1 MSVLK
6 NALIKKIL
14 IVLMVVILIN
24 NFIIPNYVW
33 AVTELDEK
41 SVVGKLV
48 SGLFGLFAYVGDA
61 GISIMQNIFLGT
73 GDITE
78 KGEYAIKFSPG
89 LIFSGRIAAFD
100 INFINPGQDNTV
112 TVTGQLG
119 EFHLGDLDSSKK
131 RKELFTQL
139 NASSFTFIEEFQKK
153 AGLPKDK
160 LVEYGFDDDIDL
172 KYLKKPSKS
181 IVTIVDHSFKPWEHE
196 NVANVLDHLDEWDEV
211 RFWIDANNLYKL
223 EIDDRLWP
231 QNNSYYLYVCDLTTA
246 GTNVPDLAETVTK
259 ESSARQLQGKIATW
273 YVALRTVALVGLLSV
288 LVYIGIRI
296 ILSSASSQDKAK
308 YKGMLK
314 DWVVA
319 ICILFVLHYIM
330 AFMLSLSEQAT
341 GMLAKNIT
349 SSTNL
354 DGTTSDKL
362 LSSLRNSISDN
373 FNSAYKTAGY
383 TIMYLA
389 LVILTGMFTIQYL
402 KRVVYM
408 AFLTM
413 IAPLIALT
421 YPMDKIKDGKAQA
434 FSFWLREYI
443 FNCLIQ
449 PVHLLLY
456 LVLIDSAMGFAETN
470 ILYAIVALA
479 FMVPAEKIIKEMFGL
494 KSSSPSSTLGAAA
507 GGAFMMSMLNK
518 IKNKPSKDD
527 EASGGKAPSGVRT
540 ASRGP
545 IDSSNPGNNPQDNNS
560 PDNNNPDNNNPPKN
574 NPPKNNPPKNN
585 PPRNQ
590 NNNNSKQGDYN
601 ILRGVGEITG
611 VNRLLSAPGTTL
623 RGAAK
628 KGAKVTAGLALGGLA
643 GTTMLAN
650 EIADGHLFE
659 DPGGALSKAGG
670 AAVAGYAGGNA
681 LVGNAAGTIEK
692 NVDKFRKGAMGVEA
706 YNNQAFD
713 KQFFN
718 SDNYKIIAQDPTIQQ
733 EWGKKNIKEVAQT
746 FLDNGISDQ
755 NIIRS
760 AMQNG
765 VNGDE
770 YKSISSMGVTDV
782 KHYRKV
788 RDKNKHKG
796 LNASQVAARMQ
807 IAKNLPE
814 RLFNDESGF
823 IRYAKRFGIDDENDA
838 RRLFSEIDDF
848 T

>member
-1 MSVLK
+1 MNVFK
-6 NALIKKIL
+6 NAVIKKIL
-14 IVLMVVILIN
+14 IILMVVILIN
-24 NFIIPNYVW
+24 SFIMPNYVW

-172 KYLKKPSKS
+172 KYLRKPSKS
-181 IVTIVDHSFKPWEHE
+181 IITIVDNSFKPWEHE

-246 GTNVPDLAETVTK
+246 GTTVPDLAETVTK

-288 LVYIGIRI
+288 LLYIGIRI

-341 GMLAKNIT
+341 SMLAKNIT

-362 LSSLRNSISDN
+362 LTSLRNSISDN

-421 YPMDKIKDGKAQA
+421 YPMDKIKDGRAQA

-527 EASGGKAPSGVRT
+527 EAGGGKAPSGVRT
-540 ASRGP
+540 ASRGA
-545 IDSSNPGNNPQDNNS
+545 IDNNNAGSNPPGNNPPGNNPPGNNPPGNNPQG
-560 PDNNNPDNNNPPKN
+560 
-574 NPPKNNPPKNN
+574 NN

-590 NNNNSKQGDYN
+590 NNNNSKQGNYN

-659 DPGGALSKAGG
+659 DPGGALGKTAG
-670 AAVAGYAGGNA
+670 AAAAGYAGGNA
-681 LVGNAAGTIEK
+681 LAGNAMGKIESGATT
-692 NVDKFRKGAMGVEA
+692 FQKGAMGVEA

-755 NIIRS
+755 GVIRS
-760 AMQNG
+760 AMQNA

-770 YKSISSMGVTDV
+770 YKSISSMGITDV

-788 RDKNKHKG
+788 RDKNAHKG
-796 LNASQVAARMQ
+796 LNASQIAARMQ
-807 IAKNLPE
+807 IAKNLPD
-814 RLFNDESGF
+814 RLFNDEAGF
-823 IRYAKRFGIDDENDA
+823 IRYAKRFGIDDEAEA
-838 RRLFSEIDDF
+838 RRLFNEIDDF